1 MLQKAEVALLPI
13 LVILDLND
21 LRFLRRLMDWIHLTS
36 IDELEAIAN
45 KSFNTPQVLF
55 KHSTR
60 CSISSMALNRLESST
75 QPTGVDFYLLD
86 LLQHRN
92 ISAAI
97 AEKFK
102 VHHESPQVLVIING
116 ECTYDESHMGISMD
130 EIIEQTA

>member
-1 MLQKAEVALLPI
+1 
-13 LVILDLND
+13 
-21 LRFLRRLMDWIHLTS
+21 MDWNHLSS
-36 IDELEAIAN
+36 IDQLEALAT

-75 QPTGVDFYLLD
+75 PPAGVDFYLLD

-130 EIIEQTA
+130 EITAQTA

>member
-1 MLQKAEVALLPI
+1 
-13 LVILDLND
+13 
-21 LRFLRRLMDWIHLTS
+21 MDWKNLTS
-36 IDELEAIAN
+36 IDQLDAIATE
-45 KSFNTPQVLF
+45 SFNLPQVLF

-60 CSISSMALNRLESST
+60 CSISSMALNRLESNT
-75 QPTGVDFYLLD
+75 APQGVDFYLLD
-86 LLQHRN
+86 LLQHRD

-130 EIIEQTA
+130 EITAQTA

>member
-1 MLQKAEVALLPI
+1 
-13 LVILDLND
+13 
-21 LRFLRRLMDWIHLTS
+21 MDWKNLTS
-36 IDELEAIAN
+36 IDQLEAIAAD
-45 KSFNTPQVLF
+45 SFNTPQVLF

-60 CSISSMALNRLESST
+60 CSISSKALNRLESST
-75 QPTGVDFYLLD
+75 PPDGVEVYLLD

-102 VHHESPQVLVIING
+102 VHHESPQALVIING

-130 EIIEQTA
+130 EIAEQTA

>member
-1 MLQKAEVALLPI
+1 
-13 LVILDLND
+13 
-21 LRFLRRLMDWIHLTS
+21 MDWKHLTS
-36 IDELEAIAN
+36 IDQLKAIASE
-45 KSFNTPQVLF
+45 SFNLPQVLF

-75 QPTGVDFYLLD
+75 PPAGVDFYLLD
-86 LLQHRN
+86 LLQYRN
-92 ISAAI
+92 ISTAI

>member
-1 MLQKAEVALLPI
+1 
-13 LVILDLND
+13 
-21 LRFLRRLMDWIHLTS
+21 MDWIKLSS
-36 IDELEAIAN
+36 IEQLEEVDAISREEA
-45 KSFNTPQVLF
+45 VLLF

-75 QPTGVDFYLLD
+75 QPAGVDFHLLD

>member
-1 MLQKAEVALLPI
+1 
-13 LVILDLND
+13 
-21 LRFLRRLMDWIHLTS
+21 MDWKNLTS
-36 IDELEAIAN
+36 IDQLDAIATE
-45 KSFNTPQVLF
+45 SFNLPQVLF

-60 CSISSMALNRLESST
+60 CSISSMAMNRLET
-75 QPTGVDFYLLD
+75 NTAPQGVDFYLLD
-86 LLQHRN
+86 LLQHRD

-130 EIIEQTA
+130 EIAAQTA

>member
-1 MLQKAEVALLPI
+1 
-13 LVILDLND
+13 
-21 LRFLRRLMDWIHLTS
+21 MDWKNLTS
-36 IDELEAIAN
+36 IDQLDAIAT
-45 KSFNTPQVLF
+45 KSFNLPQVLF

-60 CSISSMALNRLESST
+60 CSISSMALNRLELNT
-75 QPTGVDFYLLD
+75 APQGVDFYLLD
-86 LLQHRN
+86 LLQHRD

-130 EIIEQTA
+130 EITAQTS

>member
-1 MLQKAEVALLPI
+1 MNWISLTDMAQ
-13 LVILDLND
+13 LD
-21 LRFLRRLMDWIHLTS
+21 S
-36 IDELEAIAN
+36 IN
-45 KSFNTPQVLF
+45 KNSFDTPQVIF

-75 QPTGVDFYLLD
+75 PPTGVDFYLLD

-130 EIIEQTA
+130 EITAQTA

>member
-1 MLQKAEVALLPI
+1 
-13 LVILDLND
+13 
-21 LRFLRRLMDWIHLTS
+21 MDWKNLTS
-36 IDELEAIAN
+36 IDQLDAIATE
-45 KSFNTPQVLF
+45 SFNLPQVLF

-60 CSISSMALNRLESST
+60 CSISSMAMNRLET
-75 QPTGVDFYLLD
+75 NTAPQGVDFYLLD
-86 LLQHRN
+86 LLQHRD

>member
-1 MLQKAEVALLPI
+1 
-13 LVILDLND
+13 
-21 LRFLRRLMDWIHLTS
+21 MDWKNLTS
-36 IDELEAIAN
+36 IDQLDAIAT
-45 KSFNTPQVLF
+45 KSFNLPQVLF

-60 CSISSMALNRLESST
+60 CSISSMALNRLET
-75 QPTGVDFYLLD
+75 NTAPQGVDFYLLD
-86 LLQHRN
+86 LLQHRD

-130 EIIEQTA
+130 EITAQTA